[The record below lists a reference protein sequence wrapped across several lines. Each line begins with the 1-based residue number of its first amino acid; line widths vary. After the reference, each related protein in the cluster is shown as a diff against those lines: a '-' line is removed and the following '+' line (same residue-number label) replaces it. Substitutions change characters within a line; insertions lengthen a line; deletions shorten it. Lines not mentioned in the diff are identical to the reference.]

1 MLPAGQAQNRP
12 SSGSTPSDFLQIEDL
27 ILNLRVFDRL
37 RRMIK
42 RDIEPL
48 LRHLAQQYPV
58 VTVVGP
64 RQSGKTTLAK
74 TVFSEKPY
82 VTLEDPDIRR
92 FAIEDPRSFLAAYK
106 TGAVLDEIQRAPDLP
121 SYLQGMVD
129 ARGAP
134 GQFILTGSQQF
145 ELMTQVSQSLA
156 GRTALLRLLPLT
168 LAEVASVRTI
178 DPQDPLALPTC
189 LLNGFYPRVHNLKL
203 QPSQAMGDYF
213 ATYVE
218 RDLRQLAA
226 VQDLRL
232 FERFVRLCAGRI
244 GQLINLSSLAN
255 DAGISQ
261 PTARSWLDLLQTSFI
276 VHVLP
281 PWFVNSS
288 KRLIK
293 SPKLYFCDT
302 ALACWLLGLRTP
314 EQVQRDPLWG
324 GLFENFIVMEAL
336 KDRFNQ
342 GENSPLYFY
351 RDAEGNEVDLLMPAG
366 RQLHAIEIKAGAT
379 VNPDYFKGLKR
390 FDAHHP
396 RMLSSGCVVFG
407 GDVSQPRSPWPVH
420 SWLTLAGAYRRL
432 G

>member
-1 MLPAGQAQNRP
+1 M
-12 SSGSTPSDFLQIEDL
+12 I
-27 ILNLRVFDRL
+27 
-37 RRMIK
+37 RRN
-42 RDIEPL
+42 IEPL
-48 LRHLAQQYPV
+48 FRQLAGQYPI
-58 VTVVGP
+58 VTLVGP
-64 RQSGKTTLAK
+64 RQSGKTTLARK
-74 TVFSEKPY
+74 VFPDKPY
-82 VTLEDPDIRR
+82 VTLEDPDMRR
-92 FAIEDPRSFLAAYK
+92 FATEDPRGFLVSYPG
-106 TGAVLDEIQRAPDLP
+106 GAVLDEIQRVPDLP
-121 SYLQGMVD
+121 SYLQAMVD
-129 ARGAP
+129 AKAAP

-168 LAEVASVRTI
+168 LAEVASVAPIHAR
-178 DPQDPLALPTC
+178 DPLALPAC
-189 LLNGFYPRVHNLKL
+189 LLGGFYPRVHDRKL
-203 QPSQAMGDYF
+203 SPSQAMGDYF

-232 FERFVRLCAGRI
+232 FERFVRLCAGRT
-244 GQLINLSSLAN
+244 GQLLNLNSLAN

-261 PTARSWLDLLQTSFI
+261 PTARAWMDLLQTSFI
-276 VHVLP
+276 VHLLP

-293 SPKLYFCDT
+293 SPKLYFYDT

-324 GLFENFIVMEAL
+324 ALFENFVVMEAL

-351 RDAEGNEVDLLMPAG
+351 RDSEGNEVDLLMPVG
-366 RQLHAIEIKAGAT
+366 RQLHAVEIKAGAT

-390 FDAHHP
+390 FAVHQP
-396 RMLSSGCVVFG
+396 EAVRSGCVVFG
-407 GDVSQPRSPWPVH
+407 GEQSQMRSAWPAYSWLSLARSP
-420 SWLTLAGAYRRL
+420 R
-432 G
+432 